1 MKGLEHQTLGK
12 YELIRQI
19 GVGNMGTVYLAR
31 DAFALRE
38 VAIKVCSIGNT
49 EDERAARRRR
59 KLFLNECKAAG
70 MLEHPNII
78 DTIDAGIE
86 DGKRYIVMEYVPGAQ
101 TLDRYCPR
109 DNLLPVE
116 HVVSI
121 MLRCAIA
128 LDYAHNKG
136 VVHRDIKPK
145 NILLTQ
151 ENEVKIA
158 DFGVA
163 LIQTEDVES
172 TQVMGALG
180 SPRYMSPEQISGATV
195 SNQSDIFC
203 LGVVLYELLVG
214 VHPFMAKTIPAVARR
229 IAKEAHTPP
238 QVLRPDLPIELV
250 RVVERTLKK
259 HPAGRYRTAM
269 DLAGDLSLVYDEIRL
284 TAHQLS
290 STGKYDAVMPLAF
303 FDSFEESDIMEV
315 INASLW
321 QEFAPGDQ
329 IIIEGELGDAFYILV
344 TGEVAVRCAGID
356 VDVLKPGV
364 SFGEI
369 GFIIKS
375 RRTASIVART
385 QVSVMKVRAA
395 LIERTSLSCQ
405 LKFQKAFL
413 KVMAERLSS
422 VMSNVSRAVA

>member
-1 MKGLEHQTLGK
+1 MKGLEQQTLGK

-31 DAFALRE
+31 DAFALRD
-38 VAIKVCSIGNT
+38 VAIKVCSIGNPD
-49 EDERAARRRR
+49 DERAARRRR

-86 DGKRYIVMEYVPGAQ
+86 DGNRYIVMEYVAGAQ
-101 TLDRYCPR
+101 TLDRYCPP

-121 MLRCAIA
+121 MLKCAIA

-151 ENEVKIA
+151 DNEVKIA

-180 SPRYMSPEQISGATV
+180 SPRYMSPEQISGGTV

-203 LGVVLYELLVG
+203 LGVVMYELLVG
-214 VHPFMAKTIPAVARR
+214 VHPFIAKTIPAVAKR
-229 IAKEAHTPP
+229 IAREAHTPL
-238 QVLRPDLPIELV
+238 QELRPDLPLDLV

-259 HPAGRYRTAM
+259 HPAGRYGKAM

-284 TAHQLS
+284 TAHQIS
-290 STGKYDAVMPLAF
+290 ATGKYDAVTPLAF
-303 FDSFEESDIMEV
+303 FESFEEADILEV

-321 QEFAPGDQ
+321 QEYAPGDE
-329 IIIEGELGDAFYILV
+329 IIVEGELGDAFYILV
-344 TGEVAVRCAGID
+344 SGEVAVRCAGVD
-356 VDVLKPGV
+356 LDVLKPGV

-369 GFIIKS
+369 GFIIKG
-375 RRTASIVART
+375 RRTASIVARGR
-385 QVSVMKVRAA
+385 VSVMKVRAA
-395 LIERTSLSCQ
+395 LIERTSISCQ

-422 VMSNVSRAVA
+422 VMSNVASAVG

>member
-395 LIERTSLSCQ
+395 LIQRTTRSCQ
-405 LKFQKAFL
+405 L
-413 KVMAERLSS
+413 
-422 VMSNVSRAVA
+422 